1 MTEAEN
7 IAAYERIHECIQ
19 VEVNKNPIHSKTV
32 SKAISTLVTSQ
43 YSLKTLLRVE
53 SHPIIRFLIERNPS
67 ARLWNRKDYKDI
79 DNSSPIYI
87 ISRHQIHYLLMPWIA
102 KHYPWVLGHPDCQ
115 EWPPSIY
122 FVDKLCQ

>member
-32 SKAISTLVTSQ
+32 SKALLHWSL
-43 YSLKTLLRVE
+43 LKTACENLLRVE

-67 ARLWNRKDYKDI
+67 ARLWNRKYCQDI
-79 DNSSPIYI
+79 DNSSPVYI

-102 KHYPWVLGHPDCQ
+102 KHYPWVLDHPDCQ